1 MYTLE
6 LTDNSVIFYNQKT
19 KKLIIEHIPS
29 NVVVNNKIYDF
40 EKLEKILKKIINK
53 QNILNSFF
61 KIKIKILI
69 FEKYT
74 PSDKYLAL
82 NLFKNFS
89 NIKPKLIYPL
99 NNYDKKHI
107 LISGNK
113 TYHINK
119 DKLIP
124 KEEYILI
131 GYIENPDIISSIEQ
145 ELNIKL
151 IKYENSTT
159 IIYEQTI

>member
-6 LTDNSVIFYNQKT
+6 LTDNSIIFYNQKT
-19 KKLIIEHIPS
+19 KKLIIEDIPS
-29 NVVVNNKIYDF
+29 NVIVNNKIYNF
-40 EKLEKILKKIINK
+40 EKLKKILKNIINK

-61 KIKIKILI
+61 KVKIKILI

-82 NLFKNFS
+82 NLFKDFS
-89 NIKPKLIYPL
+89 NIKPTLIYPL

-131 GYIENPDIISSIEQ
+131 GYTKNPDTLFKIEE

-151 IKYENSTT
+151 IKYENSNT
-159 IIYEQTI
+159 IIYEQIV